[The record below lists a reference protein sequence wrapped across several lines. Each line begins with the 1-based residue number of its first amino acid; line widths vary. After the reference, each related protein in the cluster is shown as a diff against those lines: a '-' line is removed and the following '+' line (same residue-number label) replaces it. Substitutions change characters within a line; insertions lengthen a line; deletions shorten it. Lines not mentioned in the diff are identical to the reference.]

1 MNKNKNDFEIQW
13 QRRQQALQDVQNGAP
28 ADAAMNDMAQRAFEQ
43 VAESEIYKPMPRHH
57 YRWIPYVAAAGLLI
71 GVSLIGLE
79 WYGKTQLPV
88 TQEVSVGGQTIHFLC
103 NTGCSADDIV
113 QSAQNIMI
121 KSN

>member
-1 MNKNKNDFEIQW
+1 MNRNDFEIQW
-13 QRRQQALQDVQNGAP
+13 QRRQQALQGAQKGAP

-43 VAESEIYKPMPRHH
+43 VAESEPYEPMRPHP
-57 YRWIPYVAAAGLLI
+57 YRWVPYVAAAGLLI
-71 GVSLIGLE
+71 GISLLGLE

-88 TQEVSVGGQTIHFLC
+88 TQEVSIGGQAIRFLC
-103 NTGCSADDIV
+103 NSGCSADDIV

>member
-1 MNKNKNDFEIQW
+1 MNRNDFEIQW
-13 QRRQQALQDVQNGAP
+13 QRRQQALQDAQNGAP
-28 ADAAMNDMAQRAFEQ
+28 TDVAMNDMAQRAFEQ
-43 VAESEIYKPMPRHH
+43 VAESDIYKPMPRHH
-57 YRWIPYVAAAGLLI
+57 YRWVPYLAAAGLLI

-79 WYGKTQLPV
+79 WYSKTQLPV
-88 TQEVSVGGQTIHFLC
+88 AQEVSVGEQTIHFLC

>member
-1 MNKNKNDFEIQW
+1 MNKNDFEMQW
-13 QRRQQALQDVQNGAP
+13 RRRQQALQDAQNNAP
-28 ADAAMNDMAQRAFEQ
+28 VDAAMNDMAQRAFEQ
-43 VAESEIYKPMPRHH
+43 VVESETYKPMRRYL
-57 YRWIPYVAAAGLLI
+57 YRWAPYVAAAGLLI

-79 WYGKTQLPV
+79 WHGKTQLPV
-88 TQEVSVGGQTIHFLC
+88 TQEVSIGGRTIHFLC

>member
-1 MNKNKNDFEIQW
+1 MNKNDFEIQW
-13 QRRQQALQDVQNGAP
+13 QRRQQALQDAQKSAP

-43 VAESEIYKPMPRHH
+43 VVESETYKPMRRHL
-57 YRWIPYVAAAGLLI
+57 YRWVPYVAAAGLFV
-71 GVSLIGLE
+71 GASLIGLE

-88 TQEVSVGGQTIHFLC
+88 TQEVSIGEQTIHFLC

-113 QSAQNIMI
+113 QSAQNII